1 MILEKIY
8 RIYLDSKSVCI
19 DTRKLEKGDIFF
31 CLRGENNDGNEFA
44 QDAIKK
50 GAKLVVSDNEKYR
63 IKNKKQIFVK
73 DSLKTLQ
80 LLSNYHRLR
89 LNIKIIAVTGSNGK
103 TTSKELIGAVLSSK
117 FKVKKTLG
125 NLNNHIGVPLTLL
138 NFDENTEI
146 GIVEMGANHM
156 GEINFLCEIAKPTHG
171 VITNFGK
178 AHLEGFGSIS
188 GIIKGKKELYNYL
201 LNNNGM
207 ILINND
213 DPNQKK
219 IKNNPNVY
227 SYGTSDKTDFKF
239 EKYLENKFL
248 KFYYNK
254 KLFETKL
261 IGEYNYNNLFC
272 AVSFGKFFG
281 IDTSEIQI
289 PIKKFVPQNNRSQI
303 IINKSSNIFMDSY
316 NANPTSMILSLKS
329 FLKNY
334 KTNRLIILG
343 EMMELGK
350 YSKDEHQKIV
360 DFLSNIDIHK
370 IILIGNF
377 FFEVNS
383 NKKFIKFTSTDQ
395 AISYL
400 KKEDF
405 NNKNIFIKGSRS
417 NKLEK
422 ILDIIN

>member
-1 MILEKIY
+1 M
-8 RIYLDSKSVCI
+8 
-19 DTRKLEKGDIFF
+19 
-31 CLRGENNDGNEFA
+31 
-44 QDAIKK
+44 
-50 GAKLVVSDNEKYR
+50 
-63 IKNKKQIFVK
+63 
-73 DSLKTLQ
+73 
-80 LLSNYHRLR
+80 
-89 LNIKIIAVTGSNGK
+89 
-103 TTSKELIGAVLSSK
+103 
-117 FKVKKTLG
+117 
-125 NLNNHIGVPLTLL
+125 
-138 NFDENTEI
+138 
-146 GIVEMGANHM
+146 
-156 GEINFLCEIAKPTHG
+156 
-171 VITNFGK
+171 
-178 AHLEGFGSIS
+178 
-188 GIIKGKKELYNYL
+188 
-201 LNNNGM
+201 
-207 ILINND
+207 
-213 DPNQKK
+213 
-219 IKNNPNVY
+219 
-227 SYGTSDKTDFKF
+227 
-239 EKYLENKFL
+239 
-248 KFYYNK
+248 
-254 KLFETKL
+254 
-261 IGEYNYNNLFC
+261 FC

-281 IDTSEIQI
+281 IDTNEIEI

-343 EMMELGK
+343 EMMELGE
-350 YSKDEHQKIV
+350 YSKHEHQKIV

-377 FFEVNS
+377 FFQVNS